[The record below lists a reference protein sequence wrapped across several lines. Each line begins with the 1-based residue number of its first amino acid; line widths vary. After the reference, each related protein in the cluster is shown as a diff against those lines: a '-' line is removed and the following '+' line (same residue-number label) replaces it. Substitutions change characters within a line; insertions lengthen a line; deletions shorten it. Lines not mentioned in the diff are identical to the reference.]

1 MKARALW
8 TVAPGRA
15 ELREEMLPPRAAD
28 QALVRTHASALSRG
42 TERLVLE
49 GRVPESQ
56 YAAMR
61 APLMAGDFPF
71 PVKYGYCA
79 LGVVEAGPAPLLG
92 RRVFVLHP
100 HQDLFLAPAAM
111 CIPVPDA
118 VPDHRAVLA
127 ANMETALNILWDA
140 QPLPGERALVIGAGV
155 VGLLTA
161 ALLARMPGIL
171 PMLVDLDP
179 GRAALADAIGARFA
193 LPEAAPAEQELII
206 HASASAAG
214 LHLALDRAAFE
225 ARIVEASWHGDR
237 EVALPLGGAFH
248 ARRLSIIS
256 SQVGAVAPAMRGR
269 RTHAERLA
277 LALALLDDERLDAL
291 AVPVARFEDLPAALP
306 ALLGAGGAAPS
317 APGASAVAAP
327 GASAPACPVITYP

>member
-1 MKARALW
+1 VRARALW
-8 TVAPGRA
+8 IVAPGLA
-15 ELREEMLPPRAAD
+15 ELREEILPPRAAD
-28 QALVRTHASALSRG
+28 QALVRTCASALSRG

-49 GRVPESQ
+49 GRVPISQ
-56 YAAMR
+56 HAAMR
-61 APLMAGDFPF
+61 APLMAGDFPY

-79 LGVVEAGPAPLLG
+79 VGRVEDGPAPLPG

-140 QPLPGERALVIGAGV
+140 RPLPGERALVIGAGV
-155 VGLLTA
+155 VGLLVA
-161 ALLARMPGIL
+161 ALLARMPGLDL
-171 PMLVDLDP
+171 PLCARDP
-179 GRAALADAIGARFA
+179 RRAGLATALGARFA
-193 LPEAAPAEQELII
+193 APEEAPAEQELVV

-214 LHLALDRAAFE
+214 LRLALDRAGFE

-237 EVALPLGGAFH
+237 DVALPLGEAFH
-248 ARRLSIIS
+248 ARRLALIS

-269 RTHAERLA
+269 RSHAERLA
-277 LALALLDDERLDAL
+277 LALSLLDDLRLDAL
-291 AVPVARFEDLPAALP
+291 CGVVAHFAALPAALP
-306 ALLGAGGAAPS
+306 GLLAT
-317 APGASAVAAP
+317 GASEP
-327 GASAPACPVITYP
+327 PCPVITYP